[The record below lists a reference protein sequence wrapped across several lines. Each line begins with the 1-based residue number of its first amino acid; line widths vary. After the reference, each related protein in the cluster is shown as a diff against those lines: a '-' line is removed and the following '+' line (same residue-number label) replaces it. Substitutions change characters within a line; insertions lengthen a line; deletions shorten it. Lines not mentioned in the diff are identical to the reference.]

1 MPART
6 CAIIVVPRNHA
17 PGEAMSETMAGTC
30 RFFLTYSG
38 VNLPLKLMTELEPE
52 QIGHRNTYFQGY
64 FDEQDRLVGL
74 QKMVYG
80 EVEMEHRYAYDRNGK
95 LRRAEIT
102 DADGEL
108 TVLDFDEDGFRL
120 ADATRD

>member
-1 MPART
+1 MPE
-6 CAIIVVPRNHA
+6 AI
-17 PGEAMSETMAGTC
+17 AGTT

-38 VNLPLKLMTELEPE
+38 VNLPLNLMTELEPE

-64 FDEQDRLVGL
+64 FDDQDHLVGL

-80 EVEMEHRYAYDRNGK
+80 EVEMEHRYAYHRNGK
-95 LRRAEIT
+95 LKRAEIT

-108 TVLDFDEDGFRL
+108 TVLDFDEDGLRL
-120 ADATRD
+120 TAAAD